1 MKEKDTVYLFPE
13 KATVQESIDILN
25 SLSGLINAKNEIIF
39 SFEKVQSM
47 DLSLVQLALSFMK
60 TLSSKGKELQIKEPL
75 SLEARE
81 AFTLAGLLVKNE
93 ESASALERNLRTL
106 IKEHS

>member
-1 MKEKDTVYLFPE
+1 MKEKDKLYLFPE
-13 KATVQESIDILN
+13 KATVQESTDIFN
-25 SLSGLINAKNEIIF
+25 SLSGLLNSKNEIIF

-47 DLSLVQLALSFMK
+47 DLSLVQLTLSFMK
-60 TLSSKGKELQIKEPL
+60 TLAATGKELHIQEPL
-75 SLEARE
+75 SSEARD

-93 ESASALERNLRTL
+93 SSAAALEKNLRTL